1 MTKDRWPPGSDVI
14 DVGVTI
20 HVGDPRSGSR
30 SGKEG
35 GAAHRPETPD
45 WRVYAARY
53 VLEGFS
59 EQGFG
64 SRSNA
69 HVSEDC
75 ALRNEGCKARA
86 VQDPGLI

>member
-1 MTKDRWPPGSDVI
+1 MTENGWPPGSDVI
-14 DVGVTI
+14 DVGVAV

-30 SGKEG
+30 SCKEG

-45 WRVYAARY
+45 RRVYAARY

-59 EQGFG
+59 KQGFG
-64 SRSNA
+64 PQSNA
-69 HVSEDC
+69 HVLEDY
-75 ALRNEGCKARA
+75 ALQNEGCKARA